1 MSKILYIGE
10 RTVTHEEKR
19 AWIMLVVNAAA
30 YGIYA
35 AIILSRADG
44 RALTEVPYA
53 AVLLLAIVVAIVT
66 TIVLDIVSGMVN
78 RRESRLKD
86 VRDREIGRLGD
97 RVGQAFVIIGATA
110 AMLMAMAGWNRFW
123 IANVIY
129 LCFAISSVLG
139 SLTKVLVYRGR
150 FPEW

>member
-1 MSKILYIGE
+1 MSKILYIEE
-10 RTVTHEEKR
+10 RAVTHEEKR
-19 AWIMLVVNAAA
+19 AWIMFVVNAVA

-53 AVLLLAIVVAIVT
+53 AVLLLTIVVAIVT

-86 VRDREIGRLGD
+86 VRDKEIGRLGD

-110 AMLMAMAGWNRFW
+110 AMLMAMADWNRFW

>member
-1 MSKILYIGE
+1 MSKILYIEE

-30 YGIYA
+30 YGIYV

-44 RALTEVPYA
+44 GALTSVHYA
-53 AVLLLAIVVAIVT
+53 WVLLVTIVVAIVA
-66 TIVLDIVSGMVN
+66 TIVLDIVSGMFN
-78 RRESRLKD
+78 RREARLKD
-86 VRDREIGRLGD
+86 VRDKEIGRLGD

-110 AMLMAMAGWNRFW
+110 AMLMAMAEWNRFW

>member
-1 MSKILYIGE
+1 MSKILYIEE

-19 AWIMLVVNAAA
+19 AWIMLVVNAIA
-30 YGIYA
+30 YGVYA
-35 AIILSRADG
+35 SIILSRAHG
-44 RALTEVPYA
+44 GSLTNVHYA
-53 AVLLLAIVVAIVT
+53 GTLLLTIVIAIVV
-66 TIVLDIVSGMVN
+66 TIVADIVSGILN
-78 RRESRLKD
+78 RRESRIKD
-86 VRDREIGRLGD
+86 VRDKEIGRLGD

-110 AMLMAMAGWNRFW
+110 AMLMAMADWNRFW

-129 LCFAISSVLG
+129 LGFAISSVLG

>member
-1 MSKILYIGE
+1 M
-10 RTVTHEEKR
+10 THEEKR

-35 AIILSRADG
+35 SIILSRADG
-44 RALTEVPYA
+44 RALIAVPYA
-53 AVLLLAIVVAIVT
+53 GVLLLTIVVAIVT
-66 TIVLDIVSGMVN
+66 TIVLDIVSGMLN
-78 RRESRLKD
+78 RRQSRLKD

-110 AMLMAMAGWNRFW
+110 AMLMAMADWNRFW

-129 LCFAISSVLG
+129 LGFAISSVLG

>member
-1 MSKILYIGE
+1 MSKILYIEE
-10 RTVTHEEKR
+10 RAVTHEEKR
-19 AWIMLVVNAAA
+19 AWIMFVVNAVA

-35 AIILSRADG
+35 AIILSRAG
-44 RALTEVPYA
+44 GGALTAVPYA
-53 AVLLLAIVVAIVT
+53 GALLVTIILAIVT
-66 TIVLDIVSGMVN
+66 TIVLDIVSGMFN

-86 VRDREIGRLGD
+86 VRDKEIGRLGD

-110 AMLMAMAGWNRFW
+110 AMLMAMADWNRFW

-150 FPEW
+150 FPQW

>member
-53 AVLLLAIVVAIVT
+53 ALLLLTIVVAIVT
-66 TIVLDIVSGMVN
+66 TIVLDIVSGMFN

-86 VRDREIGRLGD
+86 VRDKEIGRLGD